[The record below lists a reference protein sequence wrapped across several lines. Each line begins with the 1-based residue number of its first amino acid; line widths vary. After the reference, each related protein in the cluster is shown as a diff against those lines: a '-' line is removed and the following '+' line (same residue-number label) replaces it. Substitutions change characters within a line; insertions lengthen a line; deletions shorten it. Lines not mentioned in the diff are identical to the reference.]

1 MGYKVEFE
9 IKELDL
15 KIPLKDF
22 PLKSDII
29 IGYENPKMKY
39 FADEC
44 DEELKESEVKDDYVI
59 FNLKDFYGDNCNN
72 LIEEL
77 EELCIKYKGTL
88 IVELNGEDGDK
99 NYVRVREGVKKNIKI
114 IEED

>member
-1 MGYKVEFE
+1 MSYKVEFE
-9 IKELDL
+9 IKELEL
-15 KIPLKDF
+15 KIPLMDF

-29 IGYENPKMKY
+29 IGNKNPKMKY

-44 DEELKESEVKDDYVI
+44 DEALRESRIKDDYVI
-59 FNLKDFYGDNCNN
+59 FEEKDFYGDNCNN

-77 EELCIKYKGTL
+77 TELCIKYKGTL
-88 IVELNGEDGDK
+88 IAELNGEDGEKD
-99 NYVRVREGVKKNIKI
+99 YVRVRDGVKKNIKI

>member
-1 MGYKVEFE
+1 MSYKVEFE

-15 KIPLKDF
+15 KIPLKDL

-44 DEELKESEVKDDYVI
+44 DEELKESEIKDNYAI
-59 FNLKDFYGDNCNN
+59 FNLIDFYGDNSNN

-77 EELCIKYKGTL
+77 IELCIKYKGTL
-88 IVELNGEDGDK
+88 IAELNGEDGQKD
-99 NYVRVREGVKKNIKI
+99 YVRVREGIKKNIKI